1 MVGWKSELSTLERSN
16 VSVPNERGAPPT
28 SAGKKKADGRRVFR
42 MTTPQVIWWTWIGI
56 IVLSVFDLL
65 IQGHGHNF
73 VTLKIAF
80 GALAVTGAVY
90 ALTLW
95 PVVIADKV
103 GVKVRNP
110 IRSFEIPWGA
120 VHGVYLAD
128 SVEVQCARP
137 APRKDKTVYSW
148 ALSSPRRTRARAQL
162 RAWQWDQGKRAKPDG
177 YVKMPQQAQ
186 SLVRMTTAE
195 IIARELAVMSEEA
208 RFRSVM
214 KDVEINVD
222 SDSDNADNSDRK
234 PASGPRPADD
244 AASRDTASR
253 DTASR
258 DTASRDTASRDTA
271 SRDTASRDTASRD
284 SSARIRDTAV
294 GEAKTASGRAAPA
307 ESQAP
312 SLSGSRS
319 AEGQEIDPDAPEP
332 TASAGPPEYVRGT
345 WSWPAIVG
353 VLAPA
358 IALVIC
364 FVVQ

>member
-1 MVGWKSELSTLERSN
+1 MHMVGWKSELSTLERSN

-28 SAGKKKADGRRVFR
+28 SAGKEKADGRRVFR

-56 IVLSVFDLL
+56 IVLSVLDLL

-95 PVVIADKV
+95 PVVIAGKS

-110 IRSFEIPWGA
+110 VRTFEIPWGA

-162 RAWQWDQGKRAKPDG
+162 RAWQWDQGKRAKPNG

-195 IIARELAVMSEEA
+195 IIARELATMSEEA

-214 KDVEINVD
+214 KDVDINVGP
-222 SDSDNADNSDRK
+222 DSDNADDGDRK
-234 PASGPRPADD
+234 PVSGSTSADD
-244 AASRDTASR
+244 AAG
-253 DTASR
+253 
-258 DTASRDTASRDTA
+258 
-271 SRDTASRDTASRD
+271 RDTASRD
-284 SSARIRDTAV
+284 STARNRDAAV
-294 GEAKTASGRAAPA
+294 GEAKTASGRAAAA
-307 ESQAP
+307 ESQAQ
-312 SLSGSRS
+312 SISGSRS
-319 AEGQEIDPDAPEP
+319 AEDREIDPDAPEP
-332 TASAGPPEYVRGT
+332 TASASPPEYVRGT
-345 WSWPAIVG
+345 WSWPAIAG
-353 VLAPA
+353 VLAPV
-358 IALVIC
+358 IALIIC

>member
-258 DTASRDTASRDTA
+258 D
-271 SRDTASRDTASRD
+271 

>member
-1 MVGWKSELSTLERSN
+1 MSTLERSN

-28 SAGKKKADGRRVFR
+28 SAGKEKADGRRVFR
-42 MTTPQVIWWTWIGI
+42 MSTPQVIWWTWIGI
-56 IVLSVFDLL
+56 IVLSLLDLL

-80 GALAVTGAVY
+80 GGLAVTGAFY

-95 PVVIADKV
+95 PVVMADK
-103 GVKVRNP
+103 GGIKVRNP
-110 IRSFEIPWGA
+110 VRTFEIPWGA

-177 YVKMPQQAQ
+177 YVKMPEQAR

-195 IIARELAVMSEEA
+195 IVARELAAMSEEA

-214 KDVEINVD
+214 KDVDINVGP
-222 SDSDNADNSDRK
+222 DSDNEDDSDRK
-234 PASGPRPADD
+234 PAPGPRPADD
-244 AASRDTASR
+244 ASARDS
-253 DTASR
+253 
-258 DTASRDTASRDTA
+258 
-271 SRDTASRDTASRD
+271 ASRD
-284 SSARIRDTAV
+284 SAARIRDAAV

-312 SLSGSRS
+312 GISHSRS
-319 AEGQEIDPDAPEP
+319 AEDREIDPDAPDP
-332 TASAGPPEYVRGT
+332 TASVGPPEYVRGT
-345 WSWPAIVG
+345 WSWPAIAG
-353 VLAPA
+353 VLAPT
-358 IALVIC
+358 IALIIC